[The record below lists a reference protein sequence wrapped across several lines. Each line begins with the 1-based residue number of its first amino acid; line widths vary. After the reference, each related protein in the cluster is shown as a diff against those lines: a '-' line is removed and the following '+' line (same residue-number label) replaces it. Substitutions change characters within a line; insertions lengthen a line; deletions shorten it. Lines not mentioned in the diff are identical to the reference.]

1 MVTTMETVIFGAS
14 RQGRVVLEVLR
25 AQGQHPILG
34 FLDDD
39 TSKHDVLVD
48 GLPVLGGMEWAA
60 ANAPT
65 TLPKK
70 ARRSTRP
77 RARNYAP
84 QGTVDFAAAT
94 GSRRLAAIVA
104 IGGNDAR
111 TDIAKWLRALGF
123 DLINAIHPSA
133 VIQGNISLGTGNLIC
148 AGAVLITGTRVE
160 DDVVINTGSTIDH
173 DSLLEIGAQVA
184 SGVTTSGCVT
194 IRRGAFVGVGAI
206 LGPGVTVG
214 ERAIVGAGSL
224 VLQDVP
230 PGMLAY
236 GAPCRVVREISD
248 PVDWGR
254 ILAGDPALPAQPM
267 EPDSE
272 RSDR

>member
-1 MVTTMETVIFGAS
+1 METVIFGAS

-39 TSKHDVLVD
+39 TAKHDLLVD

-65 TLPKK
+65 SLPKK
-70 ARRSTRP
+70 ARTSARS
-77 RARNYAP
+77 RARDLTAVS
-84 QGTVDFAAAT
+84 GA
-94 GSRRLAAIVA
+94 RRLAAIVA
-104 IGGNDAR
+104 IGDNDVR
-111 TDIAKWLRALGF
+111 MDIAKWLRALGF

-133 VIQGNISLGTGNLIC
+133 VIQGNISLGSGNLIC
-148 AGAVLITGTRVE
+148 AGAIVITGTRVE

-173 DSLLEIGAQVA
+173 DSLLETGAQVA

-206 LGPGVTVG
+206 LGPGVIVG

-224 VLQDVP
+224 VLNNIPD
-230 PGMLAY
+230 GMLAY
-236 GAPCRVVREISD
+236 GAPCRVVREITE

-254 ILAGDPALPAQPM
+254 ILAGGERTLPAQSKAS
-267 EPDSE
+267 DLD
-272 RSDR
+272 RSDG